1 MVQLSEKLVLEL
13 QKIIKEEY
21 GKDVTLKEAR
31 EIGEDLTGY
40 YDILGR
46 VYHKMKVEEN
56 KKE

>member
-1 MVQLSEKLVLEL
+1 MVQLSEELVLEL

-40 YDILGR
+40 YDILGK
-46 VYHKMKVEEN
+46 VYHKMKTEKDN
-56 KKE
+56 